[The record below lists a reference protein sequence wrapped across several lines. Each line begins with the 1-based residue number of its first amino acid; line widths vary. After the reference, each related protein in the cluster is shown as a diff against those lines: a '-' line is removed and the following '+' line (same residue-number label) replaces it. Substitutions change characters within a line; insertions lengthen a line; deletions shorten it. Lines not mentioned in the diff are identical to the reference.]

1 MKIVNINEENILI
14 SELLEEIFRKD
25 VTYDRIKSQS
35 PYPLSRRYIFVKT
48 TGGKGSVPTF

>member
-25 VTYDRIKSQS
+25 VTYDRIKSHC

-48 TGGKGSVPTF
+48 TGGKGSTPTF